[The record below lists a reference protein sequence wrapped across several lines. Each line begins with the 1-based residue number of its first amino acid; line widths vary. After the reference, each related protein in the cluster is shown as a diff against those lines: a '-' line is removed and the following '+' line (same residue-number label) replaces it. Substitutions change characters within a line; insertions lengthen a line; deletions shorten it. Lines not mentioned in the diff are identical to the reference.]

1 MNQQIWSITKKQEI
15 KTSKQ
20 KLWEIISAPENLSL
34 FHPFCEKNTVKK
46 WPGANSKDIIYYYS
60 GLVYERNFVTWEEKK
75 GYDLLIGK
83 KNGKKSFVR
92 WKITN
97 EKRNT
102 FLTISIYP
110 FLYNEKKNMK
120 NFVLFNIFVR
130 RLISQYLN
138 SVLKGLDYY
147 VRTNEKV
154 EKNQFGGNRFFSN

>member
-1 MNQQIWSITKKQEI
+1 MKKN
-15 KTSKQ
+15 
-20 KLWEIISAPENLSL
+20 A
-34 FHPFCEKNTVKK
+34 VKK

-102 FLTISIYP
+102 YLTITIYP
-110 FLYNEKKNMK
+110 FLYNEKKNIK
-120 NFVLFNIFVR
+120 NFILFNIFVR

-147 VRTNEKV
+147 VRTNKKV